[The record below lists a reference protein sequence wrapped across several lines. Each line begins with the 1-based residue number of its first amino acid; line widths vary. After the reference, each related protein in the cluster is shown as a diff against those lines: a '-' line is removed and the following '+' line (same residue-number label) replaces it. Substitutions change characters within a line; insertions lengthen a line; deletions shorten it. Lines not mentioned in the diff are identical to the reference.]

1 MKEAFPIGSGIE
13 DDGQDAGWIKTGR
26 GCIDHELSHGNTH
39 AIGAPVPNTED
50 GFRVRDDN
58 KVNVTAFRGI
68 SDCRFHLFW
77 MDNGK
82 IGRVFAALQKFT
94 VSADAFSNAR
104 IIDNG
109 HEFRNMLFKDTEEQG
124 PITAEYIHQIMPFS
138 VTFGL
143 FSTLA
148 YT

>member
-1 MKEAFPIGSGIE
+1 MTRFREVLGRVDLEGGFP
-13 DDGQDAGWIKTGR
+13 DWFRHRGQRADAGWIKTGR

-82 IGRVFAALQKFT
+82 IGRVLRRYKNSLYPRML
-94 VSADAFSNAR
+94 SA
-104 IIDNG
+104 
-109 HEFRNMLFKDTEEQG
+109 
-124 PITAEYIHQIMPFS
+124 MPGS
-138 VTFGL
+138 
-143 FSTLA
+143 
-148 YT
+148 